1 MVKDISFMKKYIP
14 LMVKDSSLR
23 KDISLTMKDITLSIT
38 DGKDISL
45 PMNNIPDD

>member
-1 MVKDISFMKKYIP
+1 MVKDISFMKYIS

-23 KDISLTMKDITLSIT
+23 KDISLTMKDITLSMT